1 LDNPRKAE
9 SPDTFHSKEEPQP
22 PAPELEHT
30 GELLL
35 PGIRGTAEIAYD
47 HITRYRFAGR
57 YVKGKKTIVLGSG
70 AGYGTHYLS
79 KFAKSVLGVD
89 TSEEAVAQATRS
101 YDAPNL
107 RYKPGDVTNLP
118 YPDESFE
125 VAVSFEVMAH
135 LERPAALV
143 QEALRLLKEDGVLV
157 VSTPDKQ
164 TYSNDRNY
172 VNPHHLKEMY
182 PLEFR
187 EILERHFRHVQI
199 YRQGALAGSI
209 VTPDSRDLPED
220 GQPTLESTQFSLPDP
235 EFGREVPTTLYVI
248 AVCKKGPDP
257 EPLRGPHL
265 ILDRDR
271 QIYEEFADRHGMLGP
286 LLTMYHSH
294 QQQVVPL
301 QVQEQVQKQVQE
313 ILQRSRV
320 RRLRQKIEAITAK
333 AKDLLR
339 RR

>member
-1 LDNPRKAE
+1 MDNPRKAE

-107 RYKPGDVTNLP
+107 RYEPGDVTNLP

-143 QEALRLLKEDGVLV
+143 QEALRLLHEDGVLV

-199 YRQGALAGSI
+199 YRQGALTGSI
-209 VTPDSRDLPED
+209 ITPDLGELPED
-220 GQPTLESTQFSLPDP
+220 GRPTLESTRFSLPDP
-235 EFGREVPTTLYVI
+235 KFGREVPTTLFMV
-248 AVCKKGPDP
+248 AVCTNGPP
-257 EPLRGPHL
+257 QPLREPHL
-265 ILDRDR
+265 VLDCDR
-271 QIYEEFADRHGMLGP
+271 QIYEEFADWRATLGP
-286 LLTMYHSH
+286 LLTMCHLH
-294 QQQVVPL
+294 QQKMIPL
-301 QVQEQVQKQVQE
+301 QVQEQVQE
-313 ILQRSRV
+313 IFQRSRV
-320 RRLRQKIEAITAK
+320 GRLRQKIGAINAK
-333 AKDLLR
+333 VQNFLR